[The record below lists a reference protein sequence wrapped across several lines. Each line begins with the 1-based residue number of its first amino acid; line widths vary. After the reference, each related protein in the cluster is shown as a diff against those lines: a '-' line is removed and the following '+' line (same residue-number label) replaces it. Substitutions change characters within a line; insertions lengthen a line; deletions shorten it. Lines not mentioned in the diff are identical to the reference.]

1 MIHRLLI
8 GVLTFL
14 LISPA
19 LAQPA
24 TRPTIRRGIEFPTTD
39 PSKRQE
45 AVLEQIVRRIEPNL
59 KGDVARLPAYI
70 EFWKRESVRDP
81 RLFAVDV
88 TAKATED
95 GAIEL
100 SGWIE
105 YPQHQQSLV
114 LLLKTLGFE
123 KIHEKIFAT
132 SCDFAVVTVAKSWLF
147 DRTTQP
153 HETISEVLYG
163 EPLFVLRQTEDGYFW
178 VHTTDGYVGY
188 IPDSHVKKMAK
199 EEFDRWMQSAHVI
212 LRTPYARGPTT
223 YPVGARLTVVSSK
236 DPRIECQWLDGR
248 SISLPASM
256 VNASDPTAAMQKVEG
271 VILAAQKLIG
281 TPYAWGGRTG
291 EGIDCSGLT
300 QTAFKSQGINLPR
313 DADQQA
319 YVGRFVA
326 TSWYLSGMQR
336 GDLMFFLSRRG
347 PVAHV
352 AIYLGDN
359 QYIEAAD
366 GGVKISS
373 LDPNDKNYEEKRAKS
388 FAFARRVIE

>member
-1 MIHRLLI
+1 MVHRVLI
-8 GVLTFL
+8 GLSLVLLT
-14 LISPA
+14 SSVV
-19 LAQPA
+19 AQ
-24 TRPTIRRGIEFPTTD
+24 PTIRRGIEIPATTE
-39 PSKRQE
+39 PSLRQE
-45 AVLEQIVRRIEPNL
+45 AVLEQIVRKIEPDL
-59 KGDVARLPAYI
+59 KGDISRLPAYI

-88 TAKATED
+88 SARAKED

-100 SGWIE
+100 SGWSE
-105 YPQHQQSLV
+105 YPQHQQSLL

-123 KIHEKIFAT
+123 KIDNHIQSST
-132 SCDFAVVTVAKSWLF
+132 PTLGAVSAAKSWLF
-147 DRTTQP
+147 DRTTEP
-153 HETISEVLYG
+153 HETISEVLSG
-163 EPLFVLRQTEDGYFW
+163 EPLFILRKTDDGYFW
-178 VHTTDGYVGY
+178 AHTADGYVGY
-188 IPDSHVKKMAK
+188 VRDADVKTIESEEFPNRAIPD
-199 EEFDRWMQSAHVI
+199 
-212 LRTPYARGPTT
+212 
-223 YPVGARLTVVSSK
+223 
-236 DPRIECQWLDGR
+236 
-248 SISLPASM
+248 
-256 VNASDPTAAMQKVEG
+256 AAMQKTEG

-326 TSWYLSGMQR
+326 TSWYRDGMMR

-347 PVAHV
+347 PIAHV

-373 LDPNDKNYEEKRAKS
+373 LDPKDKNYEEKRARS
-388 FAFARRVIE
+388 LAFARRVIE